1 MVAATLS
8 PTATP
13 AANKATSLRISLRR
27 KGAKNGESLKKEN
40 QNFKEEES
48 GLDEGIEGRSLEEEE
63 EEKKV
68 TEDHVATE
76 LQQELQLQ
84 QVKVGRGRPPKGRG
98 RGRPPFSSL
107 NQSIHNYDQ
116 DEQHVAAQVP
126 SASLLLK
133 SAQPAPARKRG
144 RPRKYPLPESDLFS
158 TSTTVD
164 QPFKSLDANATITSH
179 HSHASPKRRCQ
190 DCNTFLKVSVPF
202 SQSLCNECM
211 YDEPLTPEDDDE
223 FTTSKKTSSKK
234 RTRTLSSPRR
244 FSFLDKNGNPITN
257 DSTNKENVR
266 QLLRPDTKQDSPRA
280 SFALIE
286 PRNPSAATSHDEREH
301 DQAALAFTR
310 VTSPAPSYTS
320 TSSHHSN
327 TSNPNQLPKRFPCP
341 QMVPEYY
348 CVAPVQEGGCYFYPS
363 PAALEEAEDRVEFL
377 ISRIHEMDQF
387 QLAQVNFCL
396 NFIFHFSNDC

>member
-8 PTATP
+8 PTASP
-13 AANKATSLRISLRR
+13 AANKSTSLRISLRR
-27 KGAKNGESLKKEN
+27 KGAKNGENLKKEN
-40 QNFKEEES
+40 QKIKEEES
-48 GLDEGIEGRSLEEEE
+48 CLEEGRSLEEKEE
-63 EEKKV
+63 EEVKEEV
-68 TEDHVATE
+68 AEDDVANEQHPE
-76 LQQELQLQ
+76 LQQQQ
-84 QVKVGRGRPPKGRG
+84 QVKIGRGRPPKGRG

-107 NQSIHNYDQ
+107 NQIIHNDQ
-116 DEQHVAAQVP
+116 DNQHVAAQVP
-126 SASLLLK
+126 SASLPLK
-133 SAQPAPARKRG
+133 SAQPAAPPKKRG

-158 TSTTVD
+158 SSTTAD
-164 QPFKSLDANATITSH
+164 QPFKSLDSNATITSH
-179 HSHASPKRRCQ
+179 HSPASVKRRCEE
-190 DCNTFLKVSVPF
+190 CNTFLKVSVPL

-257 DSTNKENVR
+257 DSINKENVR
-266 QLLRPDTKQDSPRA
+266 QLLRPDVTKQESPRA

-286 PRNPSAATSHDEREH
+286 PRNPPPATSHDEREH

-387 QLAQVNFCL
+387 QLAQV
-396 NFIFHFSNDC
+396 